1 MAECLCFSPPFE
13 FKNFDERHIGTD
25 DRYGDVSIQTCKT
38 CGSTWLHY
46 YQVHDSF
53 TESGRWYHGL
63 ITKDMTRMLKLE
75 TAVPI
80 LENLEWHFIGG
91 SYFRS
96 TGKKVTGPA
105 RIFDI

>member
-1 MAECLCFSPPFE
+1 M
-13 FKNFDERHIGTD
+13 
-25 DRYGDVSIQTCKT
+25 Q
-38 CGSTWLHY
+38 
-46 YQVHDSF
+46 
-53 TESGRWYHGL
+53 HGL
-63 ITKDMTRMLKLE
+63 ITKDMARMMKPE